1 MMDHCAMDKRNIKNY
16 IKTEIS
22 QEAKYIVGIIDRY
35 INYYAG
41 SIFVILFFSLY
52 IIIIIIII

>member
-1 MMDHCAMDKRNIKNY
+1 MMDHCAMDKRNIKNN

-22 QEAKYIVGIIDRY
+22 QEAKNIVGIIDRY

-52 IIIIIIII
+52 IIII